1 MPTPPSGPVDH
12 ASRVINQAGDV
23 LSDAVDYLR
32 LDPIPPVLRE
42 LRRYS
47 LAKLRADVTAGA
59 MVAIVTIPQAIGF
72 ALVVGLPV
80 EAVVATAVVGAVFCA
95 LFSGSRHLVFG
106 PTNTISIILAGAL
119 VTVKDVDLT
128 ALEKVLVIGFLIGVF
143 QIAAGFF
150 KLGTLSQFISRTVIV
165 GYSCAVALLIG
176 IGQLGNLFGVGAADN
191 VSLPGTVSH
200 LFQSLGTLH
209 LNWMTAGVGVAS
221 LAGMF
226 LLRRVRPAWPE
237 GLIVIAIAVIVS
249 HFYRLADFGVPLVR
263 DGGAIAGGGVP
274 VFVGFPSN
282 AEGLGL
288 LTSLTS
294 VALAAAILGML
305 EAVSITKSL
314 AARSG
319 QRVNPNQELI
329 AMGAGNLAAT
339 AFGAMPGS
347 SSFVRSAVCEQSGG
361 ATQLA
366 SMFASVVVLGV
377 LALTSGFINS
387 IPIAT
392 LAAYLVLVSARLVN
406 FAQVRIVTRA
416 TKSDAIVF
424 WLTLLAAL
432 FLQLDTAVY
441 VGIGASLVLFLKK
454 ASAPS
459 LVEYGFNDQG
469 QLSQLEASKDRTDAA
484 ISIVHVEGELFFG
497 AADLFQDQVR
507 YLAED
512 GGIRV
517 VVLRMKNARHLDA
530 TSVMSLLQLHE
541 SLTKAKRYLLVSGIN
556 PDVERVLRRSGA
568 WEVLGPENIFP
579 AEANLTMSTK
589 RALQRAK
596 ALLTRDGA
604 AGKAEVRIYYDR
616 QRAENAAVKS
626 GSSAPASVIASAGA
640 NAGAGTSA
648 SAGGSADAGVMP
660 GEHPGDYEI

>member
-1 MPTPPSGPVDH
+1 
-12 ASRVINQAGDV
+12 
-23 LSDAVDYLR
+23 
-32 LDPIPPVLRE
+32 
-42 LRRYS
+42 
-47 LAKLRADVTAGA
+47 KLRADVTAGA

-80 EAVVATAVVGAVFCA
+80 EAVVATAVIGAIFCA

-128 ALEKVLVIGFLIGVF
+128 SLEKVLVIGFLIGVF
-143 QIAAGFF
+143 QLAAGFF

-176 IGQLGNLFGVGAADN
+176 VGQLGNLFGVGASAD
-191 VSLPGTVSH
+191 VSLPGTVRH
-200 LFQSLGTLH
+200 LFYSLGTFH
-209 LNWMTAGVGVAS
+209 LNPMTAGVGLAS
-221 LAGMF
+221 LGGMV
-226 LLRRVRPAWPE
+226 LLRRLRPNWPE
-237 GLIVIAIAVIVS
+237 GLIVIALSVVVAHVY
-249 HFYRLADFGVPLVR
+249 HLADFGVLLVR
-263 DGGAIAGGGVP
+263 DGGAIATGGIP

-288 LTSLTS
+288 VGSLTS

-347 SSFVRSAVCEQSGG
+347 ASFVRSAVCQQSGA

-366 SMFASVVVLGV
+366 SIFASVVVLVV

-392 LAAYLVLVSARLVN
+392 LAAYLVLVSVRLVN
-406 FAQVRIVTRA
+406 FAQVKIVTRA
-416 TKSDAIVF
+416 TNSDAIVF

-432 FLQLDTAVY
+432 FLKLDTAVY

-459 LVEYGFNDQG
+459 LVEYGFNEQG
-469 QLSQLEASKDRTDAA
+469 QLSQLDATKERTDAA

-541 SLTKAKRYLLVSGIN
+541 SLEKAKRHLLISGIN

-568 WEVLGPENIFP
+568 WRIIGPENIFP

-596 ALLTRDGA
+596 ALLAKDGA
-604 AGKAEVRIYYDR
+604 SGKAEVRIYYDR
-616 QRAENAAVKS
+616 QRADQQ
-626 GSSAPASVIASAGA
+626 
-640 NAGAGTSA
+640 
-648 SAGGSADAGVMP
+648 AGGTGVAP
-660 GEHPGDYEI
+660 TENVGDYEI